1 MQYERH
7 VATQDVWG
15 ARVERDQ
22 FAALV
27 VLEIVYL
34 TSASRV
40 VFLSLVARPTLD
52 PGHGGRSVHGSV
64 KNV

>member
-27 VLEIVYL
+27 LVLEIVYL

-40 VFLSLVARPTLD
+40 VFLSGLVARPTLD
-52 PGHGGRSVHGSV
+52 PGHGGR
-64 KNV
+64 